1 MFEPIAIPSDAPA
14 GLRGWLKRT
23 FSELAVAL
31 ARPEVSGVRFTVLHE
46 EPERIEDGDQV
57 VADGTDWN
65 PGAGAGAYLRV
76 SGAWVKL

>member
-1 MFEPIAIPSDAPA
+1 MFEPIAIPLDAPR
-14 GLRGWLKRT
+14 GLRAWLKRS

-31 ARPEVSGVRFTVLHE
+31 ARPEVSGVRFAVLHE
-46 EPERIEDGDQV
+46 EPARIEDGDLV

-65 PGAGAGAYLRV
+65 PGTGAGAYLRV

>member
-1 MFEPIAIPSDAPA
+1 MFEPTAIPNDAPR
-14 GLRGWLKRT
+14 GLRAWLRRV
-23 FSELAVAL
+23 FAELATEL
-31 ARPEVSGVRFTVLHE
+31 ARPEVSGVRFKVLHA
-46 EPERIEDGDQV
+46 EPERIEDGDAA